1 MALPKFIIV
10 YSALKPALRS
20 EFSGFVRSPFVSKRE
35 KLHALMNLI
44 ERLTDDEM
52 MKSWSRNHFV
62 KLGLKDGQEG
72 EKQFNNLMSD
82 LYKLMKK
89 FLAWKQFEKNNE
101 QKDLLIIENLLEK
114 DIVHSAGKMIRKKAN
129 QKKTTNAEMG
139 FKFNQLADQFHFQ
152 QTRKNDNSFLLNS
165 QQHLDIFYL
174 SAQLKIWCE
183 LLNRSNILSL
193 SYDQEKLNRFIT
205 FLEEAKSDYP
215 DQYSILI
222 YYPILCWLIKPEN
235 DDWYFGYREKLFNHI
250 KEFPEQE
257 AKEIIA
263 YVQNYCVKR
272 INQGRNEFLNE
283 WLEISKFMLPLNLL
297 NEGPHLSQWT
307 YKNIVTAALRLH
319 EYDWAEQFIHAYY
332 LKLPAVHR
340 DNAYQ
345 YNLAVFYYESGDFT
359 RAMQLLNKVHFSDAN
374 YYLDAKSILIKIF
387 FEQNEYDALIS
398 LTESMKIYLLREK
411 QLSKNQ
417 HLQYK
422 YLFRYT
428 VRLYKLRLNKGLFGR
443 DQYIRQMEEIRHQI
457 LENSL
462 VANKQW
468 LLSKIENV

>member
-1 MALPKFIIV
+1 MALPKFIVV
-10 YSALKPALRS
+10 YSALKPALRN
-20 EFSGFVRSPFVSKRE
+20 EFSGFVQSPFVSKRK
-35 KLHALMNLI
+35 KLHTLMNLI
-44 ERLTDDEM
+44 EKLTEEEM
-52 MKSWSRNHFV
+52 INGWSRNHFWN
-62 KLGLKDGQEG
+62 LGFKDGQEG

-101 QKDLLIIENLLEK
+101 QNDLLIIENLLEK
-114 DIVHSAGKMIRKKAN
+114 DIVHSAGKLIRKKAN
-129 QKKTTNAEMG
+129 QKRTTNAEMG

-193 SYDQEKLNRFIT
+193 SYDKEKLNRFIT
-205 FLEEAKSDYP
+205 FLEEAKTDYP
-215 DQYSILI
+215 DQYSIRI
-222 YYPILCWLIKPEN
+222 YYPILCWLIEPEN
-235 DDWYFGYREKLFNHI
+235 DDWYIGFREKLFNHI
-250 KEFPEQE
+250 QEFPEPE

-307 YKNIVTAALRLH
+307 YKNIATAALRLH
-319 EYDWAEQFIHAYY
+319 EYNWAEQFIHTYY
-332 LKLPAVHR
+332 LKLPVVHR

-345 YNLAVFYYESGDFT
+345 YNLAVFYYESGDID

-374 YYLDAKSILIKIF
+374 YYLDAKSILIKIY

-428 VRLYKLRLNKGLFGR
+428 LRLYKLRLNKHMLDDAAYQLQLTELKDR
-443 DQYIRQMEEIRHQI
+443 VT
-457 LENSL
+457 ENPF

-468 LLSKIENV
+468 LLAKIESL

>member
-10 YSALKPALRS
+10 YSALKPALRN

-35 KLHALMNLI
+35 KLHTLMNLI
-44 ERLTDDEM
+44 EKLTEEEM
-52 MKSWSRNHFV
+52 INGWSRNHFWS
-62 KLGLKDGQEG
+62 LGFKDGQEG

-101 QKDLLIIENLLEK
+101 QNDLLIIENLLEK
-114 DIVHSAGKMIRKKAN
+114 DIVYSAGKMIRKKAN
-129 QKKTTNAEMG
+129 QKRTTNAEMG
-139 FKFNQLADQFHFQ
+139 FKFNQLADQFYFQ

-193 SYDQEKLNRFIT
+193 SYDQEKLNRFIN
-205 FLEEAKSDYP
+205 FLEEAKADYP
-215 DQYSILI
+215 DQYSIRI
-222 YYPILCWLIKPEN
+222 YYPILCWLIEPEN
-235 DDWYFGYREKLFNHI
+235 DNWYIGYREKLFNHI
-250 KEFPEQE
+250 IEFPEPE
-257 AKEIIA
+257 AKEIVA

-307 YKNIVTAALRLH
+307 YKNIATAALRLQ
-319 EYDWAEQFIHAYY
+319 EYNWAEQFIHTYY
-332 LKLPAVHR
+332 LKLPVVHR

-345 YNLAVFYYESGDFT
+345 YNLAVFYYESGDID

-374 YYLDAKSILIKIF
+374 YYLDAKSILIKIY
-387 FEQNEYDALIS
+387 FEENEYDALIS

-428 VRLYKLRLNKGLFGR
+428 LRLYKLRLNK
-443 DQYIRQMEEIRHQI
+443 QMLDDAAYQLQLTELKDRVT
-457 LENSL
+457 ENPF

-468 LLSKIENV
+468 LLAKIESF